1 MPKLTSISDVVDWR
15 LCIGCGACVYACS
28 EQKLSMTDVFDEG
41 LRPTANGGD
50 CTTDCQACL
59 DVCPGDGV
67 EYTALQRMDGFPDD
81 DPFDLL
87 QNWGPA
93 TGVWEGYA
101 RDEEI
106 RYMGSSGGALTALS
120 LYCLEKECM
129 HGVLHIAQK
138 PGDSIRNQTQLSR
151 SREQLLHATGS
162 RYAPASVCDGLGL
175 VESAPTPC
183 VVIGK
188 PSEIAATRKAAAV
201 KPALADKIGVTLS
214 FFCAETPSTSGTA
227 KLLRKQGVDPEN
239 LASLRYRGHGW
250 PGHFAPTERGKKEP
264 EFKMTYR
271 ESWAQIQASRP
282 WAAQIWPDGSG
293 ELADISC
300 GDPWY
305 EEPDGKNPGFSLVVA
320 RTEIGRCIV
329 ERAIEAGYLRMTK
342 AEPWKVTASQ
352 SGLLQKKASIW
363 GRLLAMRLAG
373 IPVPRY
379 PGLNLFPLWHKLPFK
394 QKFKSVVGTL
404 TRIIQRKLYR
414 RRSLN

>member
-1 MPKLTSISDVVDWR
+1 
-15 LCIGCGACVYACS
+15 
-28 EQKLSMTDVFDEG
+28 MTDVFDEG
-41 LRPTANGGD
+41 LRPTANGSD

-67 EYTALQRMDGFPDD
+67 DYTALQRIGGFPDD

-93 TGVWEGYA
+93 TGLWEGCA
-101 RDEEI
+101 SDEEI

-151 SREQLLHATGS
+151 SREQLLRATGS

-214 FFCAETPSTSGTA
+214 FFCAETPSTSGTV
-227 KLLRKQGVDPEN
+227 KLLREQGVDPDN

-250 PGHFAPTERGKKEP
+250 PGHFAPTKKGKQEP

-320 RTEIGRCIV
+320 RTEIGRRIV
-329 ERAIEAGYLRMTK
+329 EGAIEAGYLRMTK
-342 AEPWKVTASQ
+342 AEPWKVSASQ
-352 SGLLQKKASIW
+352 RGLLQKKASIW

-373 IPVPRY
+373 IPAPRY
-379 PGLNLFPLWHKLPFK
+379 PGLNLLPLWQKLPFK

-414 RRSLN
+414 CRSLN